1 MRYFKLE
8 EFDSPDELGSG
19 CNMSQEILSML
30 DAARKIYGK
39 PMRITSGF
47 RTKTHNKKVGGV
59 ESSSHLKGLAADIAC
74 SESRNRF
81 DMIRALLE
89 VGFKRLGVAGT
100 FIHVDIDKNKSQN
113 VIWTY

>member
-59 ESSSHLKGLAADIAC
+59 KSSSHLKGLAIDVAC
-74 SESRNRF
+74 VTSKHRF
-81 DMIRALLE
+81 EMLTALLE
-89 VGFKRLGVAGT
+89 VGFNRIGVANT
-100 FIHVDIDKNKSQN
+100 FIHIDVDKNKSQN

>member
-1 MRYFKLE
+1 MKYFKLK
-8 EFDSPDELGSG
+8 EFDSPDEPGSG
-19 CNMSQEILSML
+19 FNMSEEILHML

-39 PMRITSGF
+39 SMCVTSGF
-47 RTKTHNKKVGGV
+47 RTKSHNKKVGGV
-59 ESSSHLKGLAADIAC
+59 KSSSHLKGLAADIAC

-81 DMIRALLE
+81 EMIKALLE
-89 VGFKRLGVAGT
+89 VGFKRIGVAST

>member
-1 MRYFKLE
+1 MKYFSYD

-19 CNMSQEILSML
+19 SKMNKELLHML
-30 DAARKIYGK
+30 DAARKLYGK
-39 PMRITSGF
+39 PIRVTSGF
-47 RTKTHNKKVGGV
+47 RTKDHNKKVGGV
-59 ESSSHLKGLAADIAC
+59 VSSSHLKGLAVDLAC

-81 DMIRALLE
+81 KMIKALLE
-89 VGFKRLGVAGT
+89 VGFKRLGVAST

>member
-1 MRYFKLE
+1 MKYFKIK
-8 EFDSPDELGSG
+8 EFDSPDKPGSG
-19 CNMSQEILSML
+19 SNMNKEILHML

-59 ESSSHLKGLAADIAC
+59 KSSSHLKGLAADIAC
-74 SESRNRF
+74 SESIDRF
-81 DMIRALLE
+81 DMIKALLE

-100 FIHVDIDKNKSQN
+100 FIHVDIDKDKSQN

>member
-19 CNMSQEILSML
+19 CNMSQEILNML
-30 DAARKIYGK
+30 DATRKIYGK

-74 SESRNRF
+74 SESKNRF
-81 DMIRALLE
+81 DMIKALLQ

>member
-74 SESRNRF
+74 SESIDRF